1 MGFIVAIDGPAGT
14 GKGTITKR
22 IAKRLGLINIDTG
35 ATYRCVALEV
45 LNQKIDL
52 HNQKAIIQVAKT
64 IHIDMKQEKEKQQIY
79 LNGENVTEK
88 IRTPEVSKIV
98 SQVSSI
104 IEVRLQMVELQRK
117 LAQGKDVIMEGRDI
131 TTYVFPHADVKIYMD
146 AKVEE
151 RAKRRFLEYQEKKIA
166 QTYEEVLEDIKKRD
180 KNDKEKELGAL
191 KQAED
196 AIYIDTTHMT
206 IPEVEDKIVEIIK
219 KAKSN

>member
-45 LNQKIDL
+45 LNQNIDL
-52 HNQKAIIQVAKT
+52 YNQEAIIQVAKT
-64 IHIDMKQEKEKQQIY
+64 IHIDMKQEKEEQQVY
-79 LNGENVTEK
+79 VNGENVTEK

-151 RAKRRFLEYQEKKIA
+151 RAKRRFLEYQEKGLK

-196 AIYIDTTHMT
+196 AIYVDTTYMT
-206 IPEVEDKIVEIIK
+206 IPEVEEKIVAIIQK
-219 KAKSN
+219 EKSN